1 MCMHFPCA
9 CQSSKMH
16 RPVIQIVM
24 RGRRWMD
31 FVTLSACAKLSII
44 NLFLLVE
51 VKQQQKI
58 KIKSIFKMN
67 YNNGAVNM
75 LFIQ

>member
-1 MCMHFPCA
+1 
-9 CQSSKMH
+9 
-16 RPVIQIVM
+16 
-24 RGRRWMD
+24 MD

-44 NLFLLVE
+44 NLFLLVK

>member
-1 MCMHFPCA
+1 
-9 CQSSKMH
+9 
-16 RPVIQIVM
+16 
-24 RGRRWMD
+24 MD

-67 YNNGAVNM
+67 YNNGAVHM

>member
-1 MCMHFPCA
+1 MD
-9 CQSSKMH
+9 
-16 RPVIQIVM
+16 
-24 RGRRWMD
+24 GWMD

-58 KIKSIFKMN
+58 EI
-67 YNNGAVNM
+67 
-75 LFIQ
+75 

>member
-1 MCMHFPCA
+1 
-9 CQSSKMH
+9 
-16 RPVIQIVM
+16 
-24 RGRRWMD
+24 MD

>member
-1 MCMHFPCA
+1 
-9 CQSSKMH
+9 
-16 RPVIQIVM
+16 
-24 RGRRWMD
+24 MD

-67 YNNGAVNM
+67 YNSGAVNM
-75 LFIQ
+75 LFIR